1 MSVPGSL
8 FIDGTWQDARSGR
21 PMRVLDPFDGSLL
34 LAHDAAGPGDVD
46 RAVAAARAAFES
58 GTWSGAPARDRSAL
72 LHRTADLLVR
82 DREHVALLE
91 TCDTGKTLRESRTDV
106 DDVVAALRYYA
117 GLAVEDV
124 TRPVDADPGVDSRV
138 VAEPAGVCALVTP
151 WNYPLLEISWKLA
164 PALAAGCTAV
174 VKPSEL
180 TPLTTSYLVLLLAE
194 AGLPAGVVNLVL
206 GDGEVGAALVAH
218 PDVDLVSFT
227 GGTATGRAV
236 LRAAADT
243 VKRVHCELGG
253 KNPNVVF
260 PDVDLEVVV
269 DNALHAAFLHAGQV
283 CSAGSR
289 LLVHADIHDAVV
301 AGLVTGAESIR
312 LGNGREERTQSGP
325 LISAAQ
331 RARTEE
337 MVAGALADG
346 AVLAAG
352 GRRPD
357 DPTLREGFFYRPTV
371 LTACRPDMAA
381 VRQEV
386 FGPVLTVETFTDERE
401 AVALAN
407 DTVYGLAGA
416 VWTSDGER
424 AERVAAALRCGTVW
438 INDYHPYVPGAE
450 WGGRKQSGTG
460 RELGPSGL
468 AGYRE
473 LKHVWRRETP
483 ARSGWLT

>member
-21 PMRVLDPFDGSLL
+21 VLRVLDPFDGSLVA
-34 LAHDAAGPGDVD
+34 AHDAAAPGDVD

-58 GTWSGAPARDRSAL
+58 GKWSGLPAAERADL

-91 TCDTGKTLRESRTDV
+91 TRDTGKTLRESRADV
-106 DDVVAALRYYA
+106 DDVVAVLRYYA
-117 GLAVEDV
+117 GLAVVDV
-124 TRPVDADPGVDSRV
+124 SRVVDAGPGVDSRV

-180 TPLTTSYLVLLLAE
+180 TPLTTAHLLSLLAE
-194 AGLPAGVVNLVL
+194 AGLPSGVVNLVL

-218 PDVDLVSFT
+218 PGVDLVSFT

-260 PDVDLEVVV
+260 PDVDVDVAV
-269 DNALHAAFLHAGQV
+269 DNALYAAFLHAGQV

-289 LLVHADIHDAVV
+289 LIVHADVHDAVV
-301 AGLVTGAESIR
+301 AGLSAGAEAIR
-312 LGNGREERTQSGP
+312 LGDGRDERTQSGP

-331 RARTEE
+331 RARTEG
-337 MVAGALADG
+337 MVARALADG

-352 GRRPD
+352 GRRPE
-357 DPTLREGFFYRPTV
+357 DPALRDGFFYRPTV
-371 LTACRPDMAA
+371 LTGCRRDTA
-381 VRQEV
+381 VVREEV
-386 FGPVLTVETFTDERE
+386 FGPVLTVETFTDEQE

-416 VWTSDGER
+416 VWTGDDER

-450 WGGRKQSGTG
+450 WGGRGQSGVG
-460 RELGPSGL
+460 RELGPTGL
-468 AGYRE
+468 AEYRE
-473 LKHVWRRETP
+473 LKHVWRRRSP
-483 ARSGWLT
+483 GRSGWLD

>member
-1 MSVPGSL
+1 VALPGSL

-21 PMRVLDPFDGSLL
+21 VLRVLDPVDGSLVV
-34 LAHDAAGPGDVD
+34 AYDAATSGDVD

-58 GTWSGAPARDRSAL
+58 GKWSGAPAADRAGL
-72 LHRTADLLVR
+72 LHRTADLLMR

-91 TCDTGKTLRESRTDV
+91 TRDTGKTLRESRVDV
-106 DDVVAALRYYA
+106 DDVVVVLRYYA
-117 GLAVEDV
+117 DLAVEDV
-124 TRPVDADPGVDSRV
+124 SRDVDASPGVDSRV

-151 WNYPLLEISWKLA
+151 WNYPLLAISWKLA

-180 TPLTTSYLVLLLAE
+180 TPLTTAHLMSLLAE
-194 AGLPAGVVNLVL
+194 AGLPSGVANLVL

-218 PDVDLVSFT
+218 PDVDLISFT

-260 PDVDLEVVV
+260 PDVDVDVVV
-269 DNALHAAFLHAGQV
+269 DNALYAAFLHAGQV

-289 LLVHADIHDAVV
+289 LIVHADVHDAVV
-301 AGLVTGAESIR
+301 ADLAAGAERIR
-312 LGNGREERTQSGP
+312 IGDGRDERTHSGP
-325 LISAAQ
+325 MISAAQ

-352 GRRPD
+352 ARRPD
-357 DPTLREGFFYRPTV
+357 EPALRNGFFYRPTV
-371 LTACRPDMAA
+371 LTGCRRDMAV
-381 VRQEV
+381 VREEV
-386 FGPVLTVETFTDERE
+386 FGPVLTVEAFTDEQE

-416 VWTSDGER
+416 VWTGDAER
-424 AERVAAALRCGTVW
+424 ADRVAAALRCGTVW
-438 INDYHPYVPGAE
+438 INDYHPYIPGAE
-450 WGGRKQSGTG
+450 WGGRRQSGVG
-460 RELGPSGL
+460 RELGPIGL
-468 AGYRE
+468 AEYRE
-473 LKHVWRRETP
+473 LKHVWRRRMPTP
-483 ARSGWLT
+483 SGWLG